1 MERKLTIL
9 MWICA
14 KLYIFVPSSGADFYG
29 YLIPFSLF
37 LTVGMLLF
45 YLLSYA
51 VYASDDRI
59 PIIV

>member
-1 MERKLTIL
+1 
-9 MWICA
+9 
-14 KLYIFVPSSGADFYG
+14 
-29 YLIPFSLF
+29 LF

-59 PIIV
+59 PIIVWFMLCKSPDPNLDPKMEIRKI